1 MNQWLGYITRQ
12 AHVAARHATVAYV
25 ECVQRMFDIFEQYKA
40 KNGRKPNT
48 NLNPAT
54 QAQEN
59 QTKTLI
65 SAI

>member
-12 AHVAARHATVAYV
+12 DHVAARHVTIAHV

-40 KNGRKPNT
+40 KNGRKSNT